1 MMVQWARTDPHKG
14 QASDSLK
21 EIRWWAAIIRW
32 WRQHIKQWRTPP
44 DPLIK
49 RLNRLRAV
57 YRSDPNAGL
66 QTRRVRDILRGVVA
80 PEYQT
85 HYDRLLRIERVTTD
99 LLRQDVPPGLAISD
113 LLRHV
118 TSLTE
123 SVARRIDQLQR
134 GDQLLALYPEGSAER
149 AMVDEARLRLIARID
164 EAMTLQESIPA
175 RLMQLSTASTDR
187 DFKRLRVALDDLST
201 RLEGMTD
208 SYDQLNNADL
218 WRIETAWRTNINRE
232 EQSS

>member
-1 MMVQWARTDPHKG
+1 MKALHFWAAFR
-14 QASDSLK
+14 LLV
-21 EIRWWAAIIRW
+21 RWWWQRVK
-32 WRQHIKQWRTPP
+32 RWRTPP
-44 DPLIK
+44 DPILL

-66 QTRRVRDILRGVVA
+66 HTRRVRDILRGVVA

-113 LLRHV
+113 LLRHI

-134 GDQLLALYPEGSAER
+134 GDQLLGMYSDGSAER
-149 AMVDEARLRLIARID
+149 AMVDEARRRLIARID
-164 EAMTLQESIPA
+164 EAMALQESIPA

-187 DFKRLRVALDDLST
+187 DFKRRRVALDDLST

-208 SYDQLNNADL
+208 SYEHLS
-218 WRIETAWRTNINRE
+218 IETAWQININSE
-232 EQSS
+232 EQP